1 MSEEKINHT
10 LILIVGIIEITS
22 VIMFAVRD
30 FIVANNPLFTY
41 QSNYGF
47 IIYVL
52 FAVLFCFFATLSV
65 SIVGSI
71 IGGIIGFI
79 IDDVKHSVNGG
90 IFGAITG
97 FLTGN
102 LIVMF
107 LPIEG
112 VTWYANLLLLF
123 FSLLGGWILPKFY
136 KKDLSKLK
144 ENTISQSL

>member
-10 LILIVGIIEITS
+10 LIIIIGIIEITS
-22 VIMFAVRD
+22 VILIAVRD
-30 FIVANNPLFTY
+30 FIVANDPLYTY
-41 QSNYGF
+41 QPNYGF
-47 IIYVL
+47 IMYVL
-52 FAVLFCFFATLSV
+52 SAVLFCFFATLSI
-65 SIVGSI
+65 SIGGSI

-79 IDDVKHSVNGG
+79 IDDVKHSVYGG

-102 LIVMF
+102 LIFMF

-112 VTWYANLLLLF
+112 VTWYANLSLLF
-123 FSLLGGWILPKFY
+123 FSLLGGWILPKLY
-136 KKDLSKLK
+136 KKNLSKLK